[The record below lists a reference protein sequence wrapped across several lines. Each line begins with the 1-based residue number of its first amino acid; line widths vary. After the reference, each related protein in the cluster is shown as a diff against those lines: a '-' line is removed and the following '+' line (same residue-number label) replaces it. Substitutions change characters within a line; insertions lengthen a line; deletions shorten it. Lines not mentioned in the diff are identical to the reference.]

1 MRIRQKYYPYPV
13 MERTGHS
20 YKDFSFNVVTT
31 VKREGYNIVF
41 SFDASIE
48 DKQILDLIQ
57 TGKAV
62 FAYHVQCAQTC
73 YRAAFETKEKL
84 YTKTIKEEEL
94 NGQVEVCP
102 FIILR
107 EDVKSFSS
115 DNFSSDYMGIRFDI
129 DKGGILAI
137 GDQSQ
142 HIISKD
148 PNDLNNSSSIFRVI
162 ANPNSNAEN
171 MSVDIRPD
179 KISVVLPKEQHG
191 IYRGLSK
198 NLTLQPAMH
207 AMIFVPALMV
217 VFNEL
222 KKRLDSTGDFADF
235 SEYRWVSALENVAKK
250 RFEKTLEE
258 LIRMR
263 EPYELAQI
271 MLKNPAN
278 SALELYRS

>member
-1 MRIRQKYYPYPV
+1 MGKP
-13 MERTGHS
+13 
-20 YKDFSFNVVTT
+20 
-31 VKREGYNIVF
+31 
-41 SFDASIE
+41 
-48 DKQILDLIQ
+48 ILDLIQ

-162 ANPNSNAEN
+162 VPFRR
-171 MSVDIRPD
+171 I
-179 KISVVLPKEQHG
+179 LPTTQKKK
-191 IYRGLSK
+191 Y
-198 NLTLQPAMH
+198 A
-207 AMIFVPALMV
+207 IFFFM
-217 VFNEL
+217 
-222 KKRLDSTGDFADF
+222 
-235 SEYRWVSALENVAKK
+235 
-250 RFEKTLEE
+250 
-258 LIRMR
+258 
-263 EPYELAQI
+263 
-271 MLKNPAN
+271 
-278 SALELYRS
+278 

>member
-102 FIILR
+102 FIIHETKLIS
-107 EDVKSFSS
+107 ENKENDCILMQKKS
-115 DNFSSDYMGIRFDI
+115 
-129 DKGGILAI
+129 
-137 GDQSQ
+137 
-142 HIISKD
+142 
-148 PNDLNNSSSIFRVI
+148 
-162 ANPNSNAEN
+162 
-171 MSVDIRPD
+171 
-179 KISVVLPKEQHG
+179 
-191 IYRGLSK
+191 
-198 NLTLQPAMH
+198 
-207 AMIFVPALMV
+207 
-217 VFNEL
+217 
-222 KKRLDSTGDFADF
+222 
-235 SEYRWVSALENVAKK
+235 
-250 RFEKTLEE
+250 
-258 LIRMR
+258 
-263 EPYELAQI
+263 
-271 MLKNPAN
+271 
-278 SALELYRS
+278 

>member
-13 MERTGHS
+13 MERAGHS
-20 YKDFSFNVVTT
+20 YKDFTFIVNTT
-31 VKREGYNIVF
+31 VKREGYNVVF
-41 SFDASIE
+41 SFESNIN
-48 DKQILDLIQ
+48 DKQISELISQ
-57 TGKAV
+57 GKAV

-73 YRAAFETKEKL
+73 CRVAFETKEKL
-84 YTKTIKEEEL
+84 FTKSIKEEDL

-102 FIILR
+102 FIIVK
-107 EDVKSFSS
+107 EDIKSFSS

-129 DKGGILAI
+129 DKGGFLAI
-137 GDQSQ
+137 GDQSI
-142 HIISKD
+142 HTISKD

-162 ANPNSNAEN
+162 ANPNPNAEN

-217 VFNEL
+217 VLNEL
-222 KKRLDSTGDFADF
+222 KKRIESSGDFADF
-235 SEYRWVSALENVAKK
+235 SDYRWTSALENVAIK

-258 LIRMR
+258 LIKNR
-263 EPYELAQI
+263 EPYELAQM